1 MDLEAAVNFLG
12 CSILISIS
20 FLILLAAIIAGNN
33 MVAVWWKSW
42 GWSWQNWVNLY
53 DPNHDP
59 TKPREPTSPDTITR

>member
-42 GWSWQNWVNLY
+42 GWNWSDWSRIY
-53 DPNHDP
+53 DPNHNTDP
-59 TKPREPTSPDTITR
+59 NRMSTTPTDINK

>member
-42 GWSWQNWVNLY
+42 GWSWHNWVNLY

-59 TKPREPTSPDTITR
+59 TKPRAPTSPDTITR